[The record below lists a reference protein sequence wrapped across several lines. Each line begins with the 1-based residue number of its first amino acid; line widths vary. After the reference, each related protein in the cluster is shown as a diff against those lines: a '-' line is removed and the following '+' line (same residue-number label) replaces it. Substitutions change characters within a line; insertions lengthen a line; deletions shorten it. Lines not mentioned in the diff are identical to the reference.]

1 MRKIAAII
9 IVLLAFQQCKSDK
22 TELLTSNY
30 IDPKYYLC
38 HYTSTP
44 LSVDG
49 VMNEAVW
56 DSVPW
61 TDEFVDIFMENKLP
75 PVYKTRVKMLWD
87 DTYCYF
93 AAVMEE
99 PDMMAKFTK
108 RDTVICLEND
118 FEIFIDP
125 NGDNHEYY
133 EFEMNALGTVWDL
146 ILPKAYRDQ
155 GVPDNS
161 WNIDGLVSGIKIN
174 GTLNDPSDR
183 DSGWI
188 TEIAIPWAAFKD
200 YAHMSLPPNESDQW
214 RINFLRVEYLPK
226 IVNGKYEK
234 DETKPTNNLVWTPHH
249 SSNMHD
255 PESFGIVQFT
265 KKGFGAA
272 EVNIDASLPARG
284 ILMQIYNAQKKY
296 FKKNNKWA
304 SSLKEL
310 GVSVNQD
317 STVKVAETFE
327 MSKEGFVASV
337 ELSDGDKKTIWHTNE
352 FSKLWKE

>member
-22 TELLTSNY
+22 TEVLTSNY

-99 PDMMAKFTK
+99 PDMVAKFTK

-161 WNIDGLVSGIKIN
+161 WNIDGLVAGIKIN

-284 ILMQIYNAQKKY
+284 ILMQIYNAQKKH

-337 ELSDGDKKTIWHTNE
+337 ELINGENKTIWHTNE